1 MDMHERAPCA
11 SRACSRHYS
20 LTHVR
25 ACAACVSHQADSASQ
40 ANTGGRLHPAV
51 GEVQETQ
58 GTYLHPTSQTRP
70 YICHALNDSH
80 ACTYMAVL
88 QLVITMSLL
97 SSLSLTTYL
106 NRS

>member
-25 ACAACVSHQADSASQ
+25 ACAACVTHQADSETNSPATQ

-58 GTYLHPTSQTRP
+58 GTCIPQARP
-70 YICHALNDSH
+70 GHMSCP
-80 ACTYMAVL
+80 YMAVL

-97 SSLSLTTYL
+97 SSLSLATYL

>member
-1 MDMHERAPCA
+1 MREHRVP
-11 SRACSRHYS
+11 
-20 LTHVR
+20 LGHVSVTTLSHMYAR
-25 ACAACVSHQADSASQ
+25 ACAACVTHQADSASQ

-58 GTYLHPTSQTRP
+58 GTCIPQARP
-70 YICHALNDSH
+70 GHMSCP
-80 ACTYMAVL
+80 YMAVL

-97 SSLSLTTYL
+97 SSLSLATYL